1 MLIVHVDY
9 SCKRAKLTVCLILLI
24 SDSVGLGI
32 PSQPIGYGDAERLLA
47 VMGGPEVPADWRGQ
61 VPRITYRLG
70 PGMADDHQVCTENN
84 LKIKGQSHEKILFF
98 LLLKNLV

>member
-1 MLIVHVDY
+1 M
-9 SCKRAKLTVCLILLI
+9 CLILLI

-70 PGMADDHQVCTENN
+70 PGMADDHQVQNM
-84 LKIKGQSHEKILFF
+84 F
-98 LLLKNLV
+98 LNWLRGRGEVAGGDGRPGGAG